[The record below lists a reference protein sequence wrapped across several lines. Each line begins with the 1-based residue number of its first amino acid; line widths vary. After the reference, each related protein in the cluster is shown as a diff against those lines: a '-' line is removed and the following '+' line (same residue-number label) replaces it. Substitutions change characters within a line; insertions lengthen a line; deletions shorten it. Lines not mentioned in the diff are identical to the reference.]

1 MRVLDLYKN
10 NIYKYYQGCLITCI
24 LCSAH
29 RRVSVREL
37 DIAEA
42 VPQREQKESVWSYC
56 RLLHQT
62 GISVQCTS
70 LLFSLCLFYTP
81 RL

>member
-1 MRVLDLYKN
+1 MRALDLHKN
-10 NIYKYYQGCLITCI
+10 NIYDQGFLITCI

-29 RRVSVREL
+29 GGVSVQES

-81 RL
+81 WL